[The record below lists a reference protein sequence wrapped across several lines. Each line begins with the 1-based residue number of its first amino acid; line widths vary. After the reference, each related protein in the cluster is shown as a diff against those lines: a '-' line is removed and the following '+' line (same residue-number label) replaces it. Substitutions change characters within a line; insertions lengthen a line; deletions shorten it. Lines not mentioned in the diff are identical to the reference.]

1 MKKNA
6 LFAPT
11 LFAAGILLA
20 GCGTADLA
28 GEETDTEPAETAE
41 EESSETNQETETVE
55 EPDEETEGGSGDEHG
70 ETPEGEL
77 TMSDNQSYQ
86 LYVLDG
92 YGFTA
97 EEPNRDVIFLQ
108 ENDAVFMRVET
119 YYPNDINFDELASNT
134 QDTVQAS
141 NPDGELAEFT
151 GYDSSAFNNSAAYEV
166 ETAEGNVTGIA
177 FESDNIV
184 VRVTIFDHSTVGARD
199 DFIQMAQTI
208 ERVQK

>member
-77 TMSDNQSYQ
+77 TMSDNQSY
-86 LYVLDG
+86 
-92 YGFTA
+92 
-97 EEPNRDVIFLQ
+97 
-108 ENDAVFMRVET
+108 
-119 YYPNDINFDELASNT
+119 
-134 QDTVQAS
+134 
-141 NPDGELAEFT
+141 
-151 GYDSSAFNNSAAYEV
+151 
-166 ETAEGNVTGIA
+166 
-177 FESDNIV
+177 
-184 VRVTIFDHSTVGARD
+184 
-199 DFIQMAQTI
+199 
-208 ERVQK
+208 